1 MRYQAA
7 LRSDEPKII
16 TSNDRIGQ
24 SRYEGKCRGGERS
37 AICDNSRDD
46 RPPSR
51 MRAGARRS
59 KENIMMNLILW
70 RHAEAEDYATSDLA
84 RQLTVRGR
92 KDAQAMAKWLRG
104 RLETNTVILAS
115 PAARTVQ
122 TVEALT
128 DQYRTVDALAP
139 GGSVDDVLAA
149 AGWPDGI
156 APTVVIVGH
165 QPTLGSVA
173 AQLVAGDDDSW
184 SVKKGGIVWLASRTR
199 DGSRQAV
206 LRAVLTPELV

>member
-1 MRYQAA
+1 
-7 LRSDEPKII
+7 
-16 TSNDRIGQ
+16 
-24 SRYEGKCRGGERS
+24 
-37 AICDNSRDD
+37 
-46 RPPSR
+46 
-51 MRAGARRS
+51 
-59 KENIMMNLILW
+59 MMNLILW

-104 RLETNTVILAS
+104 RLETNAVILVS

-149 AGWPDGI
+149 GWP
-156 APTVVIVGH
+156 ASRRRSIVGH
-165 QPTLGSVA
+165 QPTLGSRRA
-173 AQLVAGDDDSW
+173 ADRRRRRQLERQEG
-184 SVKKGGIVWLASRTR
+184 RNR
-199 DGSRQAV
+199 GSRAARV
-206 LRAVLTPELV
+206 TAAGRPYCARY